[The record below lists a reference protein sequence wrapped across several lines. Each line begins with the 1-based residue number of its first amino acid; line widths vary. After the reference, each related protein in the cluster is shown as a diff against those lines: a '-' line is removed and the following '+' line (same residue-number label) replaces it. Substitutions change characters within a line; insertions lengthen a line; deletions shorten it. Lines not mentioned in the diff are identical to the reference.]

1 MSRAG
6 WGVTT
11 ESHVSAIIPD
21 SEVTALPGTAVV
33 AGSSP
38 IGQSVQI
45 GRDALVGAS
54 YGAYRINDKLVL
66 GVGVNAPFGLSVEAE
81 DPVWA
86 GQRHFR
92 SAKIFTVN
100 VNPMLAYAIT
110 PSLSVGIGAQVQWGK
125 ITFKSQPNPA
135 VVSQSNSGF
144 EVDDTAFGFTA
155 GALWQPAAGTSIGLG
170 FRSALNHE
178 FEGDQFIVGGLLNV
192 RRLLPVPDAPV
203 KAEVTLP
210 EMVTL
215 SISQALSPTT
225 RLLGTVEW
233 TNWSRLGTVDF
244 VNTGGVPQAR
254 FDFNW
259 NDGWFFALGAEWD
272 MSRSLTLRTG
282 VAYEISPIQHAD
294 QRFAAITDS
303 DRIWLS
309 AGATYR
315 ISDTM
320 SVDLAYSHIFFDDA
334 PIDRARPPG
343 TSGANNRLV
352 ADADQSAD
360 ILSASLKIKWGGA
373 PGQ

>member
-38 IGQSVQI
+38 IGQGVQI

-144 EVDDTAFGFTA
+144 
-155 GALWQPAAGTSIGLG
+155 
-170 FRSALNHE
+170 
-178 FEGDQFIVGGLLNV
+178 
-192 RRLLPVPDAPV
+192 
-203 KAEVTLP
+203 
-210 EMVTL
+210 
-215 SISQALSPTT
+215 
-225 RLLGTVEW
+225 
-233 TNWSRLGTVDF
+233 
-244 VNTGGVPQAR
+244 
-254 FDFNW
+254 
-259 NDGWFFALGAEWD
+259 
-272 MSRSLTLRTG
+272 
-282 VAYEISPIQHAD
+282 
-294 QRFAAITDS
+294 
-303 DRIWLS
+303 
-309 AGATYR
+309 
-315 ISDTM
+315 
-320 SVDLAYSHIFFDDA
+320 
-334 PIDRARPPG
+334 
-343 TSGANNRLV
+343 
-352 ADADQSAD
+352 
-360 ILSASLKIKWGGA
+360 
-373 PGQ
+373 